1 MIYSV
6 RLNYAFRTG
15 TLTGVI
21 GNRSIYLLAPPTM
34 GHVFA
39 WEKQQE
45 IRSGGWTFSDHTF
58 VPPGGSEARGRVLLL
73 STASGRSARP
83 SSTSSCDA
91 PMPLRRFFVDDGAGG
106 CFIHGWPPCR
116 SARCIVL
123 PHGIEE
129 LVSPAGSVGILTII
143 S

>member
-6 RLNYAFRTG
+6 RLNYTFRTG
-15 TLTGVI
+15 TLTGVV
-21 GNRSIYLLAPPTM
+21 GNRSIYLLAPTTAS
-34 GHVFA
+34 HVLA

-45 IRSGGWTFSDHTF
+45 IRSGAWTFSDHTF
-58 VPPGGSEARGRVLLL
+58 VPPGGSELRGRVLLL
-73 STASGRSARP
+73 STPSGRSPQP
-83 SSTSSCDA
+83 SRTSSCDA
-91 PMPLRRFFVDDGAGG
+91 PIPVRRFFVDDGAGG
-106 CFIHGWPPCR
+106 SFIHGWPPCR

-129 LVSPAGSVGILTII
+129 LVSPAGSVGTLTII